1 MVLVSVCWH
10 HWHYHRAQ
18 THYCTC
24 AHNLLSLPHKQR
36 AHHQLWGELSSF
48 VSFLKHEQSHTHTPT
63 HTEYPDVG
71 CEGFNTELTLCNLAI
86 VILLMCFSVRLSCVC
101 VCVDWLVEDTEVCT
115 HVWSCFWSPDCAG
128 LSVLESQGFY
138 SCKQVRSSYSQGLN
152 LLIYKHAEFS
162 SGHVC
167 KHDRSCSCTSVAIF
181 W

>member
-101 VCVDWLVEDTEVCT
+101 VCGLACWRHRSVHSCLELFLEPWLCWSLCARKSGVLQLQTSEELIFTGIKFVDLQACWILQRPCLQT
-115 HVWSCFWSPDCAG
+115 W
-128 LSVLESQGFY
+128 
-138 SCKQVRSSYSQGLN
+138 
-152 LLIYKHAEFS
+152 
-162 SGHVC
+162 
-167 KHDRSCSCTSVAIF
+167 
-181 W
+181 